1 MQDKEL
7 SKKVLSGMKWKSL
20 ERLFIQIMN
29 AVTPIVLARILTPED
44 FGAIAILTVFI
55 SLANTFVN
63 NGLCTSIIQKKNS
76 DNLDCSTVFYT
87 QFLIAVVCYVIIF
100 ASAPLV
106 GKFYKNMS
114 LVPMIRVMSVSV
126 IIGSFTSMQTTV
138 LKKNMQFGK
147 SFISHILATIMYGA
161 VGIILAYNGFGC
173 WSLVWANIANT
184 TILALS
190 STLVVRWWPD
200 WAFSFKRLKS
210 LFSYSWKLTV
220 GWLIG
225 TIHQDLYTLVIGK
238 KFSSATLGY
247 YNRAGSFPQ
256 IINKTVTEVVDGVMF
271 PALSKIQDDPQR
283 LKTTGRTLISTNAYV
298 LFAVFFGLS
307 AVSENLI
314 IVLLTAKWLP
324 AVPMMRIVCITYALN
339 AINNSNMHIFTSMGR
354 SDIFMKFEMIKRTI
368 SILLLIIMSFI
379 NIYAV
384 IIVLLLMAVLSN
396 CMNAY
401 QNSKLLNYSY
411 REFAADMLPSF
422 IMSLIMAVIVYFIGK
437 LNLLP
442 IITLIIQIAGGV
454 GVYLV
459 LSFIIKPKGFCVAV
473 AALKKTVFGK
483 KTNTADN

>member
-20 ERLFIQIMN
+20 ERLFIQIIN

-63 NGLCTSIIQKKNS
+63 NGLCTSLIQKKSS

-87 QFLIAVVCYVIIF
+87 QLFIAVMCYLLIF
-100 ASAPLV
+100 AGAPFV
-106 GKFYKNMS
+106 GEFYKDMS
-114 LVPMIRVMSVSV
+114 LVPMLRVMSLSV
-126 IIGSFTSMQTTV
+126 IIGSFTSMQTTI
-138 LKKNMQFGK
+138 LKKKMQFGK
-147 SFISHILATIMYGA
+147 SFISHILATIMYGV
-161 VGIILAYNGFGC
+161 VGITFAYNGYGT

-184 TILALS
+184 LTLALS
-190 STLVVRWWPD
+190 STLVVRWIPNLT
-200 WAFSFKRLKS
+200 FSFNRLKV

-238 KFSSATLGY
+238 TFSSATLGY

-271 PALSKIQDDPQR
+271 PALSKIQDDKQK
-283 LKTTGRTLISTNAYV
+283 LKSVGRTLIATNAYI

-314 IVLLTAKWLP
+314 TVLLTKKWLP
-324 AVPMMRIVCITYALN
+324 AAPMMQIVCITYALN
-339 AINNSNMHIFTSMGR
+339 SINNSNMHIFTSMGR
-354 SDIFMKFEMIKRTI
+354 SDIFMKFEMVKRTI

-379 NIYAV
+379 SIYAV
-384 IIVLLLMAVLSN
+384 IVVLLLMAILSN

-401 QNSKLLNYSY
+401 QNNKLLGYTY
-411 REFAADMLPSF
+411 REFVFDMLPSF
-422 IMSLIMAVIVYFIGK
+422 VMALIMAVIVYFVGK
-437 LNLLP
+437 VPFSP
-442 IITLIIQIAGGV
+442 IVCLVIQCLCGGCIYLIMS
-454 GVYLV
+454 L
-459 LSFIIKPKGFCVAV
+459 IIKPRAFRSILAIVKS
-473 AALKKTVFGK
+473 KIKH
-483 KTNTADN
+483 